1 MLVCV
6 FPLHAHMFV
15 SLAHSANA
23 RIRQTEIM
31 PTDKRTLTS
40 PSQLFWCIANKKGGK
55 GKLYYACREVDHP
68 DQFKGLDLPRLKDG
82 ETCVQ
87 YFDYSAG
94 ACTMHNFENVRRTK
108 LVPFHGSADREALD
122 EATVPWCPELCGLYE
137 KQLQRELRSKMADAE
152 GRAVQVRVHMLFLMK
167 ALDHARAQEVETRR
181 LTASQKKNAKRSRPT
196 GCMSSNDIDAALA
209 GNEADGNDAS
219 SEEDDD
225 DEDDD
230 DSLDPANK
238 KRKTETLRPGDEIE
252 YYSIMAV
259 QGRKGDLHEAK
270 IIAVDPKENPV
281 LILDS
286 GDVLPKDHFIRR
298 VKKIHRG
305 KLVDCDNA
313 NYQQID
319 YFRLSKASI
328 EGFDSSK
335 AHTAAFVKEASRVG
349 GIIRRNMTKF
359 QEKAQ
364 ADGFAPMDMM
374 NRYKGTNFDKSK
386 AASEDIAAASCK
398 QQELQQTINS
408 AAGAAAEGAEG
419 EDRKPSAAESQEE
432 EYGDGDD
439 AEKKTEDVC

>member
-1 MLVCV
+1 MSVEQ
-6 FPLHAHMFV
+6 F
-15 SLAHSANA
+15 
-23 RIRQTEIM
+23 I
-31 PTDKRTLTS
+31 DK
-40 PSQLFWCIANKKGGK
+40 IAGK
-55 GKLYYACREVDHP
+55 GL
-68 DQFKGLDLPRLKDG
+68 
-82 ETCVQ
+82 
-87 YFDYSAG
+87 
-94 ACTMHNFENVRRTK
+94 
-108 LVPFHGSADREALD
+108 LD
-122 EATVPWCPELCGLYE
+122 EAL
-137 KQLQRELRSKMADAE
+137 LQRLRRDA
-152 GRAVQVRVHMLFLMK
+152 
-167 ALDHARAQEVETRR
+167 
-181 LTASQKKNAKRSRPT
+181 TA
-196 GCMSSNDIDAALA
+196 A
-209 GNEADGNDAS
+209 GNQWNPQDVIKFLVEQGHLTRFQGKNLLKELQVSEPAAHESLDLAASESIDGLS
-219 SEEDDD
+219 IGVVGDD

-305 KLVDCDNA
+305 KLIDCDNA

-335 AHTAAFVKEASRVG
+335 AHTAAFAKEAKRVG

-364 ADGFAPMDMM
+364 AEGFAPMDMM
-374 NRYKGTNFDKSK
+374 NRYKGTNFDSN
-386 AASEDIAAASCK
+386 IG
-398 QQELQQTINS
+398 S
-408 AAGAAAEGAEG
+408 AATSNKEKKKKAGLSPIKERWGRSHSG
-419 EDRKPSAAESQEE
+419 DVLTPSTSHSSRKKKSTHQSSQSSALSESSKSDSEE
-432 EYGDGDD
+432 EQPRV
-439 AEKKTEDVC
+439 AVVVQHW